1 MKPLSSLHLGLI
13 LACHC
18 ALVSQ
23 LSAEPGVMHDAA
35 THEQIEATMR
45 QAAQADPMKNMAESK
60 LEDPAVNLPKDLIS
74 QSDLISFNGLATLV
88 PKRAILQ
95 IPKSFADR
103 IHFVEGSQIVAW
115 SEFLTS
121 NRGWISTLEISRVQA
136 EGNAP
141 LSEETN
147 KQLSQC
153 TNLVVCTYKGGPI
166 SMLPLKV
173 LAEPTKPTP

>member
-1 MKPLSSLHLGLI
+1 MKPLSSVHLRLI
-13 LACHC
+13 PACLC

-23 LSAEPGVMHDAA
+23 LAAEPGVMHDVA
-35 THEQIEATMR
+35 THDQIVATMR
-45 QAAQADPMKNMAESK
+45 QAADADPMKTMVASN

-74 QSDLISFNGLATLV
+74 QSDLISFNGFATLV

-95 IPKSFADR
+95 IPKSIADR
-103 IHFVEGSQIVAW
+103 IHYVEGSQIVGWA
-115 SEFLTS
+115 EFLAS

-141 LSEETN
+141 LSEETH
-147 KQLSQC
+147 KQLSEC
-153 TNLVVCTYKGGPI
+153 TSLVVCTYQGGPI

-173 LAEPTKPTP
+173 PAEPTTPTP